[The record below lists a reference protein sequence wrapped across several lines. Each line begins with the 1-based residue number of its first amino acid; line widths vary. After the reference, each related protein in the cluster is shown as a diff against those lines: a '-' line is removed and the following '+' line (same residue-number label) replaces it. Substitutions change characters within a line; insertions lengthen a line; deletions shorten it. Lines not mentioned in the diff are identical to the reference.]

1 MQDLVRLLGAPR
13 RQELVRLCWDQEQSA
28 GDLHRALPDVTFGA
42 VSQQLGKLV
51 AAGALAVRRSGRHRF
66 YRARPEALGPLRQLL
81 ETMWADALWQL
92 KLRAELAAGRRG
104 PRRRARPRRRTP
116 KSPTPPPQSRP

>member
-1 MQDLVRLLGAPR
+1 MQELVRLLGQTR
-13 RQELVRLCWDQEQSA
+13 RQELLRLCWDQERSA

-42 VSQQLGKLV
+42 VSQQLQKLC
-51 AAGALAVRRSGRHRF
+51 AAGAVTVRRAGRHR
-66 YRARPEALGPLRQLL
+66 YYKARKEVLGPLQALL

-104 PRRRARPRRRTP
+104 PRKRPIARKTGRKR
-116 KSPTPPPQSRP
+116 SP